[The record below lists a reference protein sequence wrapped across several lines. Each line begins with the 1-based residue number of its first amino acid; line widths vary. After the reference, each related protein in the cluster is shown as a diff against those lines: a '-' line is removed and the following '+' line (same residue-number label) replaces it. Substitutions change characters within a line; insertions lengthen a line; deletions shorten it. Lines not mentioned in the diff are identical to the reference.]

1 MSIEVAMTDKKEK
14 MKALEFLEKDGSP
27 FVFDHK
33 ASRLYAMA
41 GGKKRK
47 ITDSESCA
55 RIRSM
60 ASVISE
66 EEAKRL
72 SFPRAGE
79 YWEKAGLLTLVWRWA
94 KSMKVSKK

>member
-1 MSIEVAMTDKKEK
+1 VTDKKEK
-14 MKALEFLEKDGSP
+14 LKGLEFWEKDGSP

-33 ASRLYAMA
+33 ASKLYAMD
-41 GGKKRK
+41 GGKRRE

-55 RIRSM
+55 HIRSM

-72 SFPRAGE
+72 SLPRADE

-94 KSMKVSKK
+94 KRMIGSKKIPK

>member
-1 MSIEVAMTDKKEK
+1 MTDKEENLKE
-14 MKALEFLEKDGSP
+14 LEFLEKDGSP

-33 ASRLYAMA
+33 ASKLYAMT
-41 GGKKRK
+41 GGKRRE
-47 ITDSESCA
+47 ITNSESCA

-72 SFPRAGE
+72 SFPRADE

-94 KSMKVSKK
+94 RSMKGSKKYQRNS

>member
-1 MSIEVAMTDKKEK
+1 MTDKKENLK
-14 MKALEFLEKDGSP
+14 ELEFLETDGSP

-33 ASRLYAMA
+33 ASKLYAMA
-41 GGKKRK
+41 GGKRRK

-72 SFPRAGE
+72 SFPRADE
-79 YWEKAGLLTLVWRWA
+79 YWEKAGLLTLVWRWV
-94 KSMKVSKK
+94 KSMIDSKKIPK